1 MNIDVIISANY
12 INEEYLKDKIVIII
26 DMLRATSVITTAI
39 NNGAKEIIPILTVE
53 EAYKKKEELKAIGI
67 EALLGGERNA
77 IKVEGFDFTN
87 SPLEYT
93 KERVNEKTIILTT
106 TNGTRAINLSKNAK
120 KIFIASMLNA
130 KAVVAELKKEKE
142 DIVFINAGTNG
153 EFSMDDYICSG
164 YMISLLSKE
173 CSCNLSD
180 ISKMAKLIYEN
191 NNNIIDFIKEAKHY
205 NILKSLN
212 LEKDLYYCVKKDII
226 KIVPYYNKS
235 TNSIKK

>member
-77 IKVEGFDFTN
+77 IKIEGFDFTN